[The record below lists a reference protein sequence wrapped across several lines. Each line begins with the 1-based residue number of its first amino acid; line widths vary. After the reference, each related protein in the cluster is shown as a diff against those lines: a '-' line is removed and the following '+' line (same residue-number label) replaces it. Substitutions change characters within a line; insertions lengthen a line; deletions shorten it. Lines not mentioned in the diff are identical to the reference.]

1 MIFTFINAIL
11 FLQVPLS
18 KFLMSYKG
26 RVQDRGQHLVPRH
39 NVRTFS
45 ITLMDGHPGPFQLDI
60 DYIGLV
66 YDAYHNNI
74 FHYEMYA
81 GDPFLS

>member
-1 MIFTFINAIL
+1 
-11 FLQVPLS
+11 
-18 KFLMSYKG
+18 
-26 RVQDRGQHLVPRH
+26 
-39 NVRTFS
+39 
-45 ITLMDGHPGPFQLDI
+45 MDGHPGPFQLDI